1 MGEQKAKQK
10 VGIMNIRN
18 KIFLC
23 FIIPIVCMMIV
34 GVVSY
39 RKASDGM
46 SSQFEETAGQTVNMG
61 VEYMDLIC
69 SNIETTASR
78 YVVDTDF
85 ESYVLGM
92 PGKSSIE
99 KSQYY
104 SSMRLGLMSV
114 QSSDDHINNIHLVTK
129 DVSPMITTAVSEKL
143 DGVYE
148 EYIDHLKE
156 ETGLE
161 SSFPKWITAHP
172 YLDEVL
178 SLKPNET
185 FITYQTQDN
194 SKFAYIIIDV
204 KKESLAD
211 ILDNVNFGSGSYVAI
226 LNGDGDEIVKECG
239 TDAFL
244 ANDIFS
250 TESFYTDAVSGSEL
264 SGNKTVTYNNEEYLY
279 IYQKSEKTG
288 LMLCA
293 LIPNST
299 IVGQAEDIKGV
310 TLVLVIVAAV
320 FSLIIGSLIATGIQ
334 NNMKRISK
342 KLDEVAKGNLSVSV
356 EAKGKDEF
364 QSLARSATNMV
375 ENNKNLVVKL
385 SGTATDLEDSAKSV
399 NDASND
405 ISNCSTEITQ
415 AIDEISKGVDRQSE
429 HALECVNITNNLS
442 EKIKNITT
450 DVSEIE
456 DLVRDTETLIR
467 KGTEIV
473 GNLAERA
480 NETSALTGKVGDN
493 ITKLEAESESINE
506 FVDTIG
512 AIAKKT
518 NLLSLNASIEAAR
531 AGEAGKGFAVVA
543 DEIRVL
549 ADNSAKASAEIG
561 NRVRNINAKTG
572 ESVSA
577 AEDAAEMVSKQQ
589 EAVDDVIAVFDQIN
603 DQMKTLVGALSKIS
617 DSAMAADAQRKET
630 VDAVDNISAIIEQ
643 TAASSSLVRNMT
655 GNLLNSVDRLGATAD
670 SLDENMNGLKNEI
683 AAFTVE

>member
-480 NETSALTGKVGDN
+480 NETSTLTGKVGDN

>member
-1 MGEQKAKQK
+1 MGEQKTKQK

-23 FIIPIVCMMIV
+23 FIIPIVCMVIV
-34 GVVSY
+34 GVASY

-129 DVSPMITTAVSEKL
+129 DVSPMITTAVSEKI
-143 DGVYE
+143 DGVYD
-148 EYIDHLKE
+148 EYINHLKE

-178 SLKPNET
+178 SLKPDET
-185 FITYQTQDN
+185 FITYQTQDS

-226 LNGDGDEIVKECG
+226 LNESGDEIVKECG

-244 ANDIFS
+244 TDDLFS
-250 TESFYTDAVSGSEL
+250 NESFYTDAVSGSEL

-299 IVGQAEDIKGV
+299 IVGQAEDIKGL

-375 ENNKNLVVKL
+375 ANNKNLVVKL

-456 DLVRDTETLIR
+456 DLVKDTEALIR

-549 ADNSAKASAEIG
+549 ADNSAKASSEIG
-561 NRVRNINAKTG
+561 NRVRNINSKTG

-603 DQMKTLVGALSKIS
+603 EQMKTLVGALSKIS

-643 TAASSSLVRNMT
+643 TAASSSLVRDMT